1 MVTPIV
7 HHQVEFVDCSPRIF
21 VLIVRRQV
29 RQHSL
34 PPSFWL
40 RQVLRNK
47 HLYVSQII
55 IADIRLEQIATAPP
69 AAMTSPGAEAAFA
82 EQTFDGLTWPDYM
95 VIVLYFVFVLAVG
108 LFVSPASRIRRQL
121 DSE

>member
-1 MVTPIV
+1 MVTPID

-29 RQHSL
+29 RPHSL

-40 RQVLRNK
+40 RQVLRNNQTNTFTY
-47 HLYVSQII
+47 HRSYLQVS
-55 IADIRLEQIATAPP
+55 D

-108 LFVSPASRIRRQL
+108 LFVSPASRIRGQL
-121 DSE
+121 SSRYM